1 MQFSESFKL
10 NIIDK
15 YIIIVLYSFLP
26 ISFIIGNAVI
36 NINIILIDI
45 LFIYSILKFKNFN
58 FQYYRKDIVILL
70 LILLYLSANSF
81 YQNIV
86 IKNNQFIDEGLIRSL
101 GLIRYILFYLSTIY
115 FLKFLGKNKNKIFNF
130 WTIILLIVIFDIFY
144 ERLLGKNIL
153 NNISPSS
160 ERIASFFGD
169 ELIVGYFILGFGFI
183 CTSYLIENISLKKF
197 KYSDYIKILFLI
209 LIPITIFITG
219 ERSNF
224 IKSIIL
230 FLFILFFF
238 DKYKLKINL
247 KKFLSIFLLILASLI
262 FLSENLKTRYLTLF
276 NEVQNAY
283 EVKDENLLKKSK
295 HFYNYKMG
303 YDIFLE
309 NKLFGVG
316 NKKFREACLDKKDQI
331 DEIYFMFGCT
341 THPHQTY
348 LEILSENGLIGFI
361 LIFSISI
368 IFIRNTFK
376 NFLINKNFI
385 QLSGLLFFVLLWI
398 PFLPYGS
405 LFSTTSFSLT
415 IINISLA
422 RLYNN

>member
-15 YIIIVLYSFLP
+15 YLVIALYSFLP
-26 ISFIIGNAVI
+26 VSFIIGNAVI

-45 LFIYSILKFKNFN
+45 LFIYSILRFKNFN
-58 FQYYRKDIVILL
+58 FQYYRKDIFFLL
-70 LILLYLSANSF
+70 LILFYLSANSF
-81 YQNIV
+81 YQNFI
-86 IKNNQFIDEGLIRSL
+86 IKNNQFIDDGSIRSL
-101 GLIRYILFYLSTIY
+101 GLIRYMLFYFSTIY
-115 FLKFLGKNKNKIFNF
+115 FLKSLGESKNNIFNF
-130 WTIILLIVIFDIFY
+130 WTVVLLIVICDIFF
-144 ERLLGKNIL
+144 ERMIGKNIL
-153 NNISPSS
+153 NNVSPSN

-169 ELIVGYFILGFGFI
+169 ELIAGYFVLGFGFI
-183 CTSYLIENISLKKF
+183 CASYIIEKISFKKF
-197 KYSDYIKILFLI
+197 KYFDYVKILFLI

-230 FLFILFFF
+230 FTLFLFFF
-238 DKYKLKINL
+238 DKYKLKINV
-247 KKFLSIFLLILASLI
+247 KKLLAIFLFILLGFI

-276 NEVQNAY
+276 NEIQNAY
-283 EVKDENLLKKSK
+283 EVNDDNLLKKSK

-303 YDIFLE
+303 YEIFLE
-309 NKLFGVG
+309 NKFFGVG
-316 NKKFREACLDKKDQI
+316 NKKFREACLVKKNQI
-331 DEIYFMFGCT
+331 DEIYFVYGCT

-348 LEILSENGLIGFI
+348 LEILSENGLVGFF

-368 IFIRNTFK
+368 IFILNIFK

-385 QLSGLLFFVLLWI
+385 QLSGLLFFILLWI

-405 LFSTTSFSLT
+405 FFSTTSFSLT
-415 IINISLA
+415 IINICLA
-422 RLYNN
+422 RIYNN

>member
-10 NIIDK
+10 NIIDR
-15 YIIIVLYSFLP
+15 YIVIVLYSFLP
-26 ISFIIGNAVI
+26 ISFIVGNAVI

-45 LFIYSILKFKNFN
+45 LFIYSIFNFKNFD
-58 FQYYRKDIVILL
+58 FQYYRKDIFFLL
-70 LILLYLSANSF
+70 LILFYMLANSF
-81 YQNIV
+81 YQNII
-86 IKNNQFIDEGLIRSL
+86 IKNNQFIDEGLIRSF
-101 GLIRYILFYLSTIY
+101 GLVRYILFYFSTIY
-115 FLKFLGKNKNKIFNF
+115 FFKSLGKNKNKIFNL
-130 WTIILLIVIFDIFY
+130 WIIILLIVIFDIFY
-144 ERLLGKNIL
+144 ERSFGKNIL

-169 ELIVGYFILGFGFI
+169 ELIAGYFILGFGFI
-183 CTSYLIENISLKKF
+183 CTCYLIENISFKKF
-197 KYSDYIKILFLI
+197 NYSKYIKILFLI
-209 LIPITIFITG
+209 LIPVTIFITG

-230 FLFILFFF
+230 FLVILFFF
-238 DKYKLKINL
+238 DKYKIKINL
-247 KKFLSIFLLILASLI
+247 KKFLGILLFILVSFI

-283 EVKDENLLKKSK
+283 ETKDENLLKKTK

-303 YDIFLE
+303 YEIFIE

-316 NKKFREACLDKKDQI
+316 NKKFREACLDKKNKI

-348 LEILSENGLIGFI
+348 LEILSENGLVGFI
-361 LIFSISI
+361 LIFSVSI
-368 IFIRNTFK
+368 IFIINTFK
-376 NFLINKNFI
+376 NFLINRNFI
-385 QLSGLLFFVLLWI
+385 QLSGLLFFILLWI

-405 LFSTTSFSLT
+405 FFSTASFSLT

>member
-36 NINIILIDI
+36 NFNIILIDI

-58 FQYYRKDIVILL
+58 FQYYRKDIFILL

-81 YQNIV
+81 YQNFI

-101 GLIRYILFYLSTIY
+101 GLIRYILFYFSTIY

-130 WTIILLIVIFDIFY
+130 WTIILLIIIFDVFY

-230 FLFILFFF
+230 FLLILFFF

-262 FLSENLKTRYLTLF
+262 FLSENIKTRYLTLF
-276 NEVQNAY
+276 N
-283 EVKDENLLKKSK
+283 
-295 HFYNYKMG
+295 
-303 YDIFLE
+303 
-309 NKLFGVG
+309 
-316 NKKFREACLDKKDQI
+316 
-331 DEIYFMFGCT
+331 
-341 THPHQTY
+341 
-348 LEILSENGLIGFI
+348 
-361 LIFSISI
+361 
-368 IFIRNTFK
+368 
-376 NFLINKNFI
+376 
-385 QLSGLLFFVLLWI
+385 
-398 PFLPYGS
+398 
-405 LFSTTSFSLT
+405 
-415 IINISLA
+415 
-422 RLYNN
+422 